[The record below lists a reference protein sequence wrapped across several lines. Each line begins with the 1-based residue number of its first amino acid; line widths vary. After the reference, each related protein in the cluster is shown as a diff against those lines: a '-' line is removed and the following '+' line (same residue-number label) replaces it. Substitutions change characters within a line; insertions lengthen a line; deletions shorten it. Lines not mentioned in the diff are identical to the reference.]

1 MSHDI
6 ESNFTEEYWNEEKQC
21 RLCDSLEVKDEKYY
35 CREYEIEVPPIA
47 HCDFFRSKD

>member
-6 ESNFTEEYWNEEKQC
+6 ESNFTNEYWNEEKQC
-21 RLCDSLEVKDEKYY
+21 RDCDSLIEKDGKYF
-35 CREYEIEVPPIA
+35 CHESEEEVPLVG